1 MFFHTSKTFYMKVA
15 DFSAIILSQ
24 ASGEAED
31 RAAGDDSFYEN

>member
-24 ASGEAED
+24 ARGEAAD
-31 RAAGDDSFYEN
+31 RAEGDASYYEN